1 MWLSL
6 PRAIF
11 ASNRRCKTGVQEN
24 PCPQASGTPATPAAK
39 TGEPPRIQCWT
50 AMPNFTQVL
59 VRHPITIAVH
69 LESYKEWFT
78 GTVGFY
84 RGCSPFNC
92 VEQFPT
98 LSTDRVAVILQFTWF
113 VVGVKRSY
121 FVSAPVPA
129 PWQILAMLPQ
139 PHRLRSIADQPA

>member
-1 MWLSL
+1 MSSSFRHTQLLQQKLENL
-6 PRAIF
+6 PEFSAGRQCRTLPKFWCDTPSPF
-11 ASNRRCKTGVQEN
+11 AVN
-24 PCPQASGTPATPAAK
+24 
-39 TGEPPRIQCWT
+39 
-50 AMPNFTQVL
+50 
-59 VRHPITIAVH
+59 

-98 LSTDRVAVILQFTWF
+98 PSTDRVAVILQFTWF

-139 PHRLRSIADQPA
+139 PHRLRSIADQPV